1 MYKLFLLSTC
11 KHNITSLSLLVG
23 TTVDACIYYIFI
35 VGSLPIIDESYTRPD
50 SDTPSNDSGSALT
63 DEDLPV
69 TEPRKF
75 SPCDLMSSEARNF
88 SPSNLISDPKMW
100 TYDLLAG
107 RVPSNVPSPN
117 ILPEL
122 FSNSPDLMNF
132 ESPSGTVLP
141 AKSDS
146 DVMFCLHHYQGLI
159 INRHLCI
166 NTICRIVLI
175 HK

>member
-1 MYKLFLLSTC
+1 MPNGDPWDGFFYPTLTLMIDSHNLPQTVLLSRC
-11 KHNITSLSLLVG
+11 LHL
-23 TTVDACIYYIFI
+23 FI

-75 SPCDLMSSEARNF
+75 SPCDLMSLEARTF

-132 ESPSGTVLP
+132 ESPSGSFFSHRWFV
-141 AKSDS
+141 
-146 DVMFCLHHYQGLI
+146 CLI
-159 INRHLCI
+159 
-166 NTICRIVLI
+166 
-175 HK
+175 